1 MARVKKVLNKNTGN
15 YVTYDVV
22 TENYDNVKSVMDS
35 YVEECNVFNTN
46 AFDFLNAQ
54 IDYIST
60 TGRNAYGEVDS
71 NDALSSNVI
80 NEIQII
86 LLRLNSVFA
95 NNVISF
101 DEQAKS
107 SAKEKDEEET
117 ENNKKSAIR
126 QDNNNVLY

>member
-35 YVEECNVFNTN
+35 YVEECNAFNTDVD
-46 AFDFLNAQ
+46 AFFSSQKEFL
-54 IDYIST
+54 ST

-80 NEIQII
+80 EEIDNMVEHIV
-86 LLRLNSVFA
+86 NFEG
-95 NNVISF
+95 NVISF